1 MASEIQELKFCL
13 ILINLN
19 WNNHMWLVPI
29 VLNSTGQK
37 DIFRTTLRILLV
49 TSLSIF
55 EETVLELKREWVMVE
70 EETEYLTSHEIK

>member
-1 MASEIQELKFCL
+1 
-13 ILINLN
+13 
-19 WNNHMWLVPI
+19 MWLVPI

-49 TSLSIF
+49 KSLSIF

-70 EETEYLTSHEIK
+70 EETEYLTSHEIKEVFIFRKLGMR

>member
-49 TSLSIF
+49 KSLSIF
-55 EETVLELKREWVMVE
+55 EETVLELKREWVME
-70 EETEYLTSHEIK
+70 EETEYLTSHEIE

>member
-1 MASEIQELKFCL
+1 
-13 ILINLN
+13 
-19 WNNHMWLVPI
+19 MWLVPI

-70 EETEYLTSHEIK
+70 EETEYLTSHEIKEVFIFRKLGMR